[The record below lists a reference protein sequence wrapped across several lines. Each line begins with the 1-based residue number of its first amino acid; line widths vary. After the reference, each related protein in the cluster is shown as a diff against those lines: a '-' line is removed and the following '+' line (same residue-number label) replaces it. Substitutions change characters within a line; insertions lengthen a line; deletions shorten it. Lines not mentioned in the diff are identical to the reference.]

1 MKRRKNIVNTILIV
15 MIAAFSYGYGLSISA
30 NESALHS
37 EAPELLLENDSIQAY
52 AGKSEE
58 VLLCD
63 FQPQASTYAACTAD
77 NLH

>member
-1 MKRRKNIVNTILIV
+1 MEEVSRFVPMLSMNTIFV
-15 MIAAFSYGYGLSISA
+15 AGIAFF
-30 NESALHS
+30 
-37 EAPELLLENDSIQAY
+37 LLGERLSIQAY